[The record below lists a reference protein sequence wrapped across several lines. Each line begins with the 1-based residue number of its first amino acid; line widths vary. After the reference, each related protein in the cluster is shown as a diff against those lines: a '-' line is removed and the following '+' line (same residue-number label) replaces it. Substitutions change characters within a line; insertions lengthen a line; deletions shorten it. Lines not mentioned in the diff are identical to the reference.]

1 MMGKD
6 FAVDNALNAEVPFVL
21 EQNES
26 FQVLPFRRLLQPQ
39 VAGYKH
45 NEAAMKILI
54 TGGSGFLGK
63 RLLAHLLKI
72 GRIEIAG
79 QSVHIDT
86 ITVFDTCAM
95 DRVSQDVRVEVLK
108 GNLNDPAAVAMA
120 ASEADLVW
128 HLAAVVSSAAEA
140 DFDLGMNV
148 NIHGLLCLLEELR
161 KQRRRPRLVNTSGFA
176 VFGGELPDTVT
187 DQTAPTPQSSYGM
200 QKAVAELLVAD
211 YSRRGFIDGRTVR
224 LPTIAIRPGRP
235 NRAAS
240 SFVSSI
246 IREPI
251 AGQEAVCPVK
261 KDTAVYISSPRS
273 ALRSLMMAM
282 QLNEGMVRLSRTI
295 PLPGI
300 TVTIGGMV
308 DALRRI
314 AGDEAVSKICWEPD
328 PEIQRIVESWPSH
341 VEARKAT
348 SLGFP
353 QDVNIEEIILAHIE
367 EQSEEQ

>member
-1 MMGKD
+1 
-6 FAVDNALNAEVPFVL
+6 
-21 EQNES
+21 
-26 FQVLPFRRLLQPQ
+26 
-39 VAGYKH
+39 
-45 NEAAMKILI
+45 MKILI
-54 TGGSGFLGK
+54 TGGSGFLGR
-63 RLLAHLLKI
+63 RLLAHLLKV
-72 GRIEIAG
+72 GSVEIAG

-86 ITVFDTCAM
+86 ITIFDTCAL
-95 DRVSQDVRVEVLK
+95 DGVPQDARVEVLT
-108 GNLNDPAAVAMA
+108 GSLNDSAAVAMA
-120 ASEADLVW
+120 ASGADLVW

-148 NIHGLLCLLEELR
+148 NIHGLFCLLEELR
-161 KQRRRPRLVNTSGFA
+161 RQGRRPRFVNTSGFA
-176 VFGGELPDTVT
+176 VFGGELPDIVT

-224 LPTIAIRPGRP
+224 LPTIAIRPGKP

-261 KDTAVYISSPRS
+261 KETAVYISSPRS
-273 ALRSLMMAM
+273 ALRSLVMAM
-282 QLNEGMVRLSRTI
+282 QLSEDMVGPSRTI

-300 TVTIGGMV
+300 TVTIGEMIE
-308 DALRRI
+308 ALGRI
-314 AGDEAVSKICWEPD
+314 AGNDAVRKIIWEPNA
-328 PEIQRIVESWPSH
+328 EIQRIVESWPSH

-353 QDVNIEEIILAHIE
+353 QDVSIDEIIRAHME
-367 EQSEEQ
+367 EHIAEM

>member
-1 MMGKD
+1 
-6 FAVDNALNAEVPFVL
+6 
-21 EQNES
+21 
-26 FQVLPFRRLLQPQ
+26 
-39 VAGYKH
+39 
-45 NEAAMKILI
+45 MKILI
-54 TGGSGFLGK
+54 TGGSGFLGR
-63 RLLAHLLKI
+63 RLLAHLLKV
-72 GRIEIAG
+72 GSMEIAG
-79 QSVHIDT
+79 QSVRIDT

-95 DRVSQDVRVEVLK
+95 DGVPQDARVEVLT
-108 GNLNDPAAVAMA
+108 GNLNDSAAVAMA
-120 ASEADLVW
+120 ASGADLVW

-161 KQRRRPRLVNTSGFA
+161 RQARRPRLVNTSSFA

-187 DQTAPTPQSSYGM
+187 DRTAPMPQSSYGM
-200 QKAVAELLVAD
+200 QKAVGELLVAD
-211 YSRRGFIDGRTVR
+211 YSRRGFIDGCSVR
-224 LPTIAIRPGRP
+224 LPTIAIRPGKP

-261 KDTAVYISSPRS
+261 KETAVYIASPRS

-282 QLNEGMVRLSRTI
+282 QLSDDMVGLSRTI

-300 TVTIGGMV
+300 TVTVGEMIE
-308 DALRRI
+308 ALRRI
-314 AGDEAVSKICWEPD
+314 AGDEAVRRIRWEPD
-328 PEIQRIVESWPSH
+328 AEIQRIVESWPSH

-348 SLGFP
+348 ALGFP
-353 QDVNIEEIILAHIE
+353 QDVNIEEIIRAHIE
-367 EQSEEQ
+367 EQSAEQ

>member
-1 MMGKD
+1 
-6 FAVDNALNAEVPFVL
+6 
-21 EQNES
+21 
-26 FQVLPFRRLLQPQ
+26 
-39 VAGYKH
+39 
-45 NEAAMKILI
+45 MKILI
-54 TGGSGFLGK
+54 TGGSGFLGR
-63 RLLAHLLKI
+63 RLLAHLLKV
-72 GRIEIAG
+72 GSVEIAG

-86 ITVFDTCAM
+86 ITVFDTCAL
-95 DRVSQDVRVEVLK
+95 DGVPQDARVEVLT
-108 GNLNDPAAVAMA
+108 GNLNDSAAVAMA
-120 ASEADLVW
+120 ANGADMVW

-140 DFDLGMNV
+140 DFNLGMNV

-161 KQRRRPRLVNTSGFA
+161 RQRRRPRLVNTSGFA
-176 VFGGELPDTVT
+176 VFGGELPTTVT

-224 LPTIAIRPGRP
+224 LPTIAIRPGKP

-261 KDTAVYISSPRS
+261 KETAVYISSPRS
-273 ALRSLMMAM
+273 ALRSLVMAM
-282 QLNEGMVRLSRTI
+282 QLSEDMVGPSRTI

-300 TVTIGGMV
+300 TVTIGEMIE
-308 DALRRI
+308 ALGRI
-314 AGDEAVSKICWEPD
+314 AGNDAVRKIIWEPNA
-328 PEIQRIVESWPSH
+328 EIQRIVESWPSH

-353 QDVNIEEIILAHIE
+353 QDVSIDEIIRAHME
-367 EQSEEQ
+367 EHIAET

>member
-1 MMGKD
+1 
-6 FAVDNALNAEVPFVL
+6 
-21 EQNES
+21 
-26 FQVLPFRRLLQPQ
+26 
-39 VAGYKH
+39 
-45 NEAAMKILI
+45 MKILI
-54 TGGSGFLGK
+54 TGGSGFLGR
-63 RLLAHLLKI
+63 RLLAHLLKV
-72 GRIEIAG
+72 GSIEIAG
-79 QSVHIDT
+79 QSVHIDK

-95 DRVSQDVRVEVLK
+95 DGVPQDARVEVFT
-108 GNLNDPAAVAMA
+108 GNLNNPAAVAMA
-120 ASEADLVW
+120 VSGADVVW

-148 NIHGLLCLLEELR
+148 NIHGLLGLLEELR
-161 KQRRRPRLVNTSGFA
+161 RQKRRPRLVNTSGFA

-224 LPTIAIRPGRP
+224 LPTIAIRPGKP

-261 KDTAVYISSPRS
+261 KETAVYISSPRS
-273 ALRSLMMAM
+273 ALRSLLMAM
-282 QLNEGMVRLSRTI
+282 QLNEDMVGLSRTI

-300 TVTIGGMV
+300 TVTIGEMV
-308 DALRRI
+308 EALRRI
-314 AGDEAVSKICWEPD
+314 AGDDAERKIAWEPD
-328 PEIQRIVESWPSH
+328 AEIQRIVESWPSH

-353 QDVNIEEIILAHIE
+353 QDGNIDEIIRAHME
-367 EQSEEQ
+367 EQIAET